1 MLRWIIGSSLKLRV
15 LVVGIAAAVAV
26 LGVTQ
31 LRHAPADVLPEFSPP
46 YVEIQTEALGLSP
59 NEVEELITAPME
71 ADLLNGV
78 EGVDVIRS
86 KSVPGMSSIVLVF
99 QRGTDIFRA
108 RQLVQERLNQ
118 AHALPQVSKPPQML
132 QPLSS
137 SSRVLV
143 IGLSAK
149 KLSLIQ
155 QSVLARWTIRP
166 RLMGVPGVANV
177 EIWGQRER
185 QLQVQVDPQRLRAQG
200 VSLRQII
207 DTAGN
212 AQFVSPLTFLEG
224 STPGTGGF
232 FDTPSQR
239 LGIRHVFPTANPRYL
254 AKVSVEGTGARRL
267 RLSDVAT
274 VREDHQPLIGD
285 SVKRDGAGLLLV
297 VEKLPGANTLKVTR
311 GVEDALDELRPGL
324 AGMRSDTSVY
334 RPAGFIEEAMHNLT
348 LALII
353 GAVLLALAVAALL
366 FDWRTVLISLI
377 AVPLSVIAAALVL
390 DLSGATFNAL
400 IVAGLVVALGVIVDD
415 AIAGVGNYMRR
426 LPEPSKQ
433 DGFKATMSSL
443 LEATLEVRR
452 PLVYATL
459 IVLFAAL
466 PMFFLDG
473 VSGHMFGSLA
483 GAYVLAVLASTLVAL
498 TVTPALCLLLLA
510 KTPVTQRQMPGM
522 GALRHRY
529 EGALARV
536 TPRVAF
542 AAAAVMGLAA
552 LAALPAV
559 RNSSLPSLLPSFKE
573 RTLLINWDARAG
585 TARQEMDR
593 IVTRA
598 SGELR
603 SVPGVHDVGAHVG
616 RAVTGDQVGDVNNA
630 QIWVN
635 IDRSAD
641 YDKTVRSVQG
651 VISGYPGLHHELLT
665 YSKQRV
671 RQLGAMEDGRD
682 DNHNGR
688 EDTVLTT
695 ADENGTGARRDIIVR
710 VYGYDLGVL
719 QRKAGDVKHLLS
731 QVDGVAGPTVERQ
744 AQQPT
749 VQVEVNLSKARRY
762 GLKPGDVRRA
772 ASALVSGI
780 VVGSLFE
787 QQKVFDVVVWG
798 TPATRRSLSSIRQ
811 LLIETQGGGHVEL
824 GKVADVRIAPAPGV
838 IRRDAVQRR
847 IDVSADVR
855 GRSLGAVERDVQ
867 RRLDRLAFPLEYH
880 AELLAPAGERRAAER
895 RIISIAIAAAIG
907 ILLLL
912 QAAFRSWRLAALV
925 FLTLPLALG
934 GGLIAVWIAGR
945 TISIGSVAGFLA
957 VLGIAARN
965 GVLLGSRYQDLGQ
978 YEPIAPGLVLRGA
991 GERLAPTLTTAV
1003 ATGLVVLPFVLL
1015 GDIAGLELLQP
1026 MAVVV
1031 LGGLVTS
1038 TLVAL
1043 FVAPALYPLVRARP
1057 IEADVPST
1065 SLNIGGA
1072 PAPAGQIGGR
1082 G

>member
-1 MLRWIIGSSLKLRV
+1 
-15 LVVGIAAAVAV
+15 
-26 LGVTQ
+26 
-31 LRHAPADVLPEFSPP
+31 
-46 YVEIQTEALGLSP
+46 
-59 NEVEELITAPME
+59 ME

-99 QRGTDIFRA
+99 QRGTDVFRA

-137 SSRVLV
+137 ASRVLV
-143 IGLSAK
+143 VGLSAK

-185 QLQVQVDPQRLRAQG
+185 QLQVQVDPQRLRAQR
-200 VSLRQII
+200 VSLGQVI

-212 AQFVSPLTFLEG
+212 AQFVSALTFLEG

-239 LGIRHVFPTANPRYL
+239 LGIRHVFPTAKPADL
-254 AKVSVEGTGARRL
+254 ARVSVEGTGARKL
-267 RLSDVAT
+267 RLGDVAT
-274 VREDHQPLIGD
+274 VVEDHQPLIGD
-285 SVKRDGAGLLLV
+285 SVGKHGTGLLLV
-297 VEKLPGANTLKVTR
+297 VEKLPGANTLEVTSA
-311 GVEDALDELRPGL
+311 VEDALDELRPGL
-324 AGMRSDTSVY
+324 AGMQSDTSVY
-334 RPAGFIEEAMHNLT
+334 RPASFIEEAIHNVT

-353 GAVLLALAVAALL
+353 GAVLLVLAVAAFL
-366 FDWRTVLISLI
+366 FDWRTALISAT
-377 AVPLSVIAAALVL
+377 AVALSVIAAALAL
-390 DLSGATFNAL
+390 DLSGASFNAL

-415 AIAGVGNYMRR
+415 AIVGVRNYMRR
-426 LPEPSKQ
+426 VPEPHEQ
-433 DGFKATMSSL
+433 DGFKVAMSTL

-459 IVLFAAL
+459 LVGCAAL
-466 PMFFLDG
+466 PLFFLAG

-510 KTPVTQRQMPGM
+510 KTPVTQRQLPGM
-522 GALRHRY
+522 GALRRRY
-529 EGALARV
+529 EGALGRL
-536 TPRVAF
+536 TPRVAL
-542 AAAAVMGLAA
+542 AAAAVIGLAV
-552 LAALPAV
+552 LLALPAV
-559 RNSSLPSLLPSFKE
+559 RNSSLPALLPSFKE
-573 RTLLINWDARAG
+573 RTLLINWGARAG
-585 TARQEMDR
+585 TSRREMNR

-598 SGELR
+598 SAELR

-616 RAVTGDQVGDVNNA
+616 RAVTGDQVADVNNG

-635 IDRSAD
+635 IDRSAA

-651 VISGYPGLHHELLT
+651 VISGYPGLRHELLT
-665 YSKQRV
+665 YSKGRV

-710 VYGYDLGVL
+710 VYGYELGVL
-719 QRKAGDVKHLLS
+719 QRKARDVKRLLS

-744 AQQPT
+744 VQQPT
-749 VQVEVNLSKARRY
+749 VQVEVNLSKAERY

-811 LLIETQGGGHVEL
+811 LLIGTQGGGHVEL
-824 GKVADVRIAPAPGV
+824 GKVADVRIAPAPAV

-855 GRSLGAVERDVQ
+855 GRALGAVERDVQ
-867 RRLDRLAFPLEYH
+867 RRLGGLAFPLEYH
-880 AELLAPAGERRAAER
+880 AELLAPAAERRAAER
-895 RIISIAIAAAIG
+895 RTISVAIAAAIG

-912 QAAFRSWRLAALV
+912 QTAFRSWRLAALV

-934 GGLIAVWIAGR
+934 GGLLAAWIAGG
-945 TISIGSVAGFLA
+945 TISIGSIAGFLA

-965 GVLLGSRYQDLGQ
+965 GMLLVSRYQDLGRSR
-978 YEPIAPGLVLRGA
+978 PVGPRLVLHGA
-991 GERLAPTLTTAV
+991 GERLVPTLTTAV
-1003 ATGLVVLPFVLL
+1003 GTAMAVLPLVLL
-1015 GDIAGLELLQP
+1015 GEVAGLELLQP

-1031 LGGLVTS
+1031 LGGLITS

-1043 FVAPALYPLVRARP
+1043 FVLPALYPAVASRRSESDL
-1057 IEADVPST
+1057 PST
-1065 SLNIGGA
+1065 SVSTNGA
-1072 PAPAGQIGGR
+1072 PEPVRQIGATG
-1082 G
+1082 